1 MPVNV
6 VVADFRDFR
15 WHHLVGDSNP
25 ELLFDHRCMT
35 DLMYLK
41 RIFVAAVDWNQ
52 GPVVD
57 YFDFVPADF
66 V

>member
-1 MPVNV
+1 MNV

-41 RIFVAAVDWNQ
+41 RISVA
-52 GPVVD
+52 VVD
-57 YFDFVPADF
+57 YFVPDFVDF
-66 V
+66 VDFV